1 MTHYWPGM
9 VNASKTE
16 NTLETDGQSG
26 FRIKRLLTGVV
37 GKTLL
42 LIVGLL
48 VFGTFVDAA
57 TPDTAMMSVI
67 VGMSYS
73 LAGVIVLVGAI
84 VAVVL
89 AIK

>member
-1 MTHYWPGM
+1 M

-48 VFGTFVDAA
+48 VFGTLVDAA

-73 LAGVIVLVGAI
+73 LAGVIVLIGAV

>member
-1 MTHYWPGM
+1 M

-73 LAGVIVLVGAI
+73 LAGVIVLIGAI

>member
-1 MTHYWPGM
+1 M

>member
-1 MTHYWPGM
+1 M

-48 VFGTFVDAA
+48 VFGTLVDAA